1 MKKFLS
7 IALALLMVCVMLPVV
22 ALAAEKTASTYEE
35 LKSAISTANDGDT
48 IKLLADIDLSQ
59 TITVNKTITLNM
71 NGKKLYNT
79 SDLWDK
85 PTTDNNWSLI
95 SVRGSG
101 NLTITGNG
109 TFAAKENDCYAVDV
123 QESATVTIKNGTFI
137 GNIHAVYVFAGTA
150 NVEGGTYSVQQ
161 KYPDSAKGDEFVLN
175 CYDANRANGTARINV
190 TGGTFKN
197 FNPADNKAEGEG
209 NNFADNSLVVQKNN
223 TVQNNDYYV
232 GNAANEVIA
241 AASKGEEIFVL
252 NGTTLTNVPAGV
264 IIQNRTGDRITVNGK
279 DVELTGDA
287 GYTVPASNITII
299 VPGDTTPAVISAL
312 IADEAAIGMVNSKT
326 TAVRV
331 IPAIGRKAGEVLDF
345 GGLLGYGPIMPVNS
359 HDPSVFINRG
369 GRLPAPMQ
377 SLKN

>member
-79 SDLWDK
+79 SDLWDNPK
-85 PTTDNNWSLI
+85 TDNNWSLI

-161 KYPDSAKGDEFVLN
+161 KYSDPAKGDEFVLN
-175 CYDANRANGTARINV
+175 CNDANRANGTARINV

-264 IIQNRTGDRITVNGK
+264 IIQNRTSNAITVNGEAV
-279 DVELTGDA
+279 DQTGDN
-287 GYTVPASNITII
+287 GYVVPASYIVI
-299 VPGDTTPAVISAL
+299 VPGDTTPETPKTDDQKNPSTGANDFVGLAAAAAVVA
-312 IADEAAIGMVNSKT
+312 
-326 TAVRV
+326 
-331 IPAIGRKAGEVLDF
+331 
-345 GGLLGYGPIMPVNS
+345 LLGSAV
-359 HDPSVFINRG
+359 VLR
-369 GRLPAPMQ
+369 
-377 SLKN
+377 KK

>member
-79 SDLWDK
+79 SDLWDN

-299 VPGDTTPAVISAL
+299 VPGDTTPTETPKTEDQKNPSTGANDFVGLAAAAAVVA
-312 IADEAAIGMVNSKT
+312 
-326 TAVRV
+326 
-331 IPAIGRKAGEVLDF
+331 
-345 GGLLGYGPIMPVNS
+345 LLGSAV
-359 HDPSVFINRG
+359 VLR
-369 GRLPAPMQ
+369 
-377 SLKN
+377 KK

>member
-264 IIQNRTGDRITVNGK
+264 IIQNRTSNAITVNGK

-299 VPGDTTPAVISAL
+299 VPGDTTPAETPKTEDQKNPTTGANDFVGLA
-312 IADEAAIGMVNSKT
+312 AAAAIV
-326 TAVRV
+326 A
-331 IPAIGRKAGEVLDF
+331 
-345 GGLLGYGPIMPVNS
+345 LLGSAV
-359 HDPSVFINRG
+359 VLR
-369 GRLPAPMQ
+369 
-377 SLKN
+377 KK

>member
-22 ALAAEKTASTYEE
+22 ALADEGITTEQALKDAITAATDG
-35 LKSAISTANDGDT
+35 AIITLGG
-48 IKLLADIDLSQ
+48 DIDLSQ

-109 TFAAKENDCYAVDV
+109 TFAAKVNDCYAVDV
-123 QESATVTIKNGTFI
+123 QGGATVTIKNGTFI
-137 GNIHAVYVFAGTA
+137 GNVHAVYVLTGTA

-161 KYPDSAKGDEFVLN
+161 KYPDPAKADEFVLN
-175 CYDANRANGTARINV
+175 CYDAHHKDGTARINV

-197 FNPADNKAEGEG
+197 FNPADNKAEGKG

-223 TVQNNDYYV
+223 TVQNNDFYV

-299 VPGDTTPAVISAL
+299 VPGDTTPAETPKTEDQKNPSTGANDFVGLAAAAAVVALFGSAVVL
-312 IADEAAIGMVNSKT
+312 
-326 TAVRV
+326 
-331 IPAIGRKAGEVLDF
+331 RK
-345 GGLLGYGPIMPVNS
+345 
-359 HDPSVFINRG
+359 
-369 GRLPAPMQ
+369 
-377 SLKN
+377 K

>member
-22 ALAAEKTASTYEE
+22 ALAAEKTASTYDE
-35 LKSAISTANDGDT
+35 LTNAISTANDGDT
-48 IKLLADIDLSQ
+48 IKLLANIDLSQ

-85 PTTDNNWSLI
+85 PTAEAHNWSLI

-123 QESATVTIKNGTFI
+123 QESGATVTIENGTFI
-137 GNIHAVYVFAGTA
+137 GNIHAVYVYTGTA
-150 NVEGGTYSVQQ
+150 NVKGGTYSVQQ
-161 KYPDSAKGDEFVLN
+161 KFPDPAKGDEFVLN

-299 VPGDTTPAVISAL
+299 VPGDTTPAETPKTEDQKNPSTGANDFVGL
-312 IADEAAIGMVNSKT
+312 AAAA
-326 TAVRV
+326 AVV
-331 IPAIGRKAGEVLDF
+331 A
-345 GGLLGYGPIMPVNS
+345 LLGSAV
-359 HDPSVFINRG
+359 VLR
-369 GRLPAPMQ
+369 
-377 SLKN
+377 KK

>member
-161 KYPDSAKGDEFVLN
+161 KYPDSVKGDEFVLN

-299 VPGDTTPAVISAL
+299 VPGDTTPAETPKTEEQKNPSTGANDFVGL
-312 IADEAAIGMVNSKT
+312 AAAA
-326 TAVRV
+326 AVV
-331 IPAIGRKAGEVLDF
+331 A
-345 GGLLGYGPIMPVNS
+345 LLGSAV
-359 HDPSVFINRG
+359 VLR
-369 GRLPAPMQ
+369 
-377 SLKN
+377 KK

>member
-79 SDLWDK
+79 SDLWDN

-161 KYPDSAKGDEFVLN
+161 KYPDPAKGDEFVLN

-299 VPGDTTPAVISAL
+299 VPGDTTPAETPKTEDQKNPSTGANDFVGL
-312 IADEAAIGMVNSKT
+312 AAAA
-326 TAVRV
+326 AVV
-331 IPAIGRKAGEVLDF
+331 A
-345 GGLLGYGPIMPVNS
+345 LLGSAV
-359 HDPSVFINRG
+359 VLR
-369 GRLPAPMQ
+369 
-377 SLKN
+377 KK

>member
-79 SDLWDK
+79 SDLWDN

-197 FNPADNKAEGEG
+197 FNPANNAAEGEG

-264 IIQNRTGDRITVNGK
+264 IIQNRTSNAITVNGEAV
-279 DVELTGDA
+279 DQTGDN
-287 GYTVPASNITII
+287 GYVVPASYIVI
-299 VPGDTTPAVISAL
+299 VPGDTTPAETPKTEDQKNPSTGANDFVGL
-312 IADEAAIGMVNSKT
+312 AAAA
-326 TAVRV
+326 AVV
-331 IPAIGRKAGEVLDF
+331 A
-345 GGLLGYGPIMPVNS
+345 LLGSAV
-359 HDPSVFINRG
+359 VLR
-369 GRLPAPMQ
+369 
-377 SLKN
+377 KK

>member
-299 VPGDTTPAVISAL
+299 VPGDTTPA
-312 IADEAAIGMVNSKT
+312 ETPKT
-326 TAVRV
+326 EDQKNPSTAR
-331 IPAIGRKAGEVLDF
+331 
-345 GGLLGYGPIMPVNS
+345 
-359 HDPSVFINRG
+359 
-369 GRLPAPMQ
+369 
-377 SLKN
+377 

>member
-299 VPGDTTPAVISAL
+299 VPGDTTPAETPKTEDQKNPSTGANDVVAAAVALMAVSAL
-312 IADEAAIGMVNSKT
+312 GM
-326 TAVRV
+326 AVLT
-331 IPAIGRKAGEVLDF
+331 RK
-345 GGLLGYGPIMPVNS
+345 
-359 HDPSVFINRG
+359 
-369 GRLPAPMQ
+369 
-377 SLKN
+377 K

>member
-7 IALALLMVCVMLPVV
+7 IALALLMVCIMLPVV

-79 SDLWDK
+79 SDLWDN

-161 KYPDSAKGDEFVLN
+161 KYPDPAKGDEFVLN
-175 CYDANRANGTARINV
+175 CYDANRANGTAHINV

-299 VPGDTTPAVISAL
+299 VPGDTTPAETPKTEDQKNPSTGANDFVGL
-312 IADEAAIGMVNSKT
+312 AAAA
-326 TAVRV
+326 AVM
-331 IPAIGRKAGEVLDF
+331 A
-345 GGLLGYGPIMPVNS
+345 LLGSAV
-359 HDPSVFINRG
+359 VLR
-369 GRLPAPMQ
+369 
-377 SLKN
+377 KK

>member
-79 SDLWDK
+79 SDLWDN

-161 KYPDSAKGDEFVLN
+161 KYPDPAKGDEFVLN
-175 CYDANRANGTARINV
+175 CYDANRANGTAHINV

-252 NGTTLTNVPAGV
+252 NGTTLTNVPACV

-299 VPGDTTPAVISAL
+299 VPGDTTPAETPKTEDQKNPSTGANDFVGL
-312 IADEAAIGMVNSKT
+312 AAAA
-326 TAVRV
+326 AVM
-331 IPAIGRKAGEVLDF
+331 A
-345 GGLLGYGPIMPVNS
+345 LLGSAV
-359 HDPSVFINRG
+359 VLR
-369 GRLPAPMQ
+369 
-377 SLKN
+377 KK

>member
-137 GNIHAVYVFAGTA
+137 GNIHAVYVSAGTA

-161 KYPDSAKGDEFVLN
+161 KYPDPAKGDEFVLN
-175 CYDANRANGTARINV
+175 CYDANRANGTAHINV

-299 VPGDTTPAVISAL
+299 VPGDTTPAETPKTEDQKNPSTGANDFVGL
-312 IADEAAIGMVNSKT
+312 AAA
-326 TAVRV
+326 TAVV
-331 IPAIGRKAGEVLDF
+331 A
-345 GGLLGYGPIMPVNS
+345 LLGSAV
-359 HDPSVFINRG
+359 VLR
-369 GRLPAPMQ
+369 
-377 SLKN
+377 KK

>member
-123 QESATVTIKNGTFI
+123 QESATVTINI

-299 VPGDTTPAVISAL
+299 VPGDTTPAETPKTEDQKNPSTGANDFVGL
-312 IADEAAIGMVNSKT
+312 AAAA
-326 TAVRV
+326 AVV
-331 IPAIGRKAGEVLDF
+331 A
-345 GGLLGYGPIMPVNS
+345 LLGSAV
-359 HDPSVFINRG
+359 VLR
-369 GRLPAPMQ
+369 
-377 SLKN
+377 KK

>member
-1 MKKFLS
+1 
-7 IALALLMVCVMLPVV
+7 MVCVMLPVV

-299 VPGDTTPAVISAL
+299 VPGDTTPAETPKTEDQKNPSTGANDFVGL
-312 IADEAAIGMVNSKT
+312 AAAA
-326 TAVRV
+326 AVV
-331 IPAIGRKAGEVLDF
+331 A
-345 GGLLGYGPIMPVNS
+345 LLGSAV
-359 HDPSVFINRG
+359 VLR
-369 GRLPAPMQ
+369 
-377 SLKN
+377 KK

>member
-299 VPGDTTPAVISAL
+299 VPGDTTPAETPKTEDQKNPSTGANDMVAAAAAL
-312 IADEAAIGMVNSKT
+312 MAVAALGMS
-326 TAVRV
+326 
-331 IPAIGRKAGEVLDF
+331 ILSRK
-345 GGLLGYGPIMPVNS
+345 
-359 HDPSVFINRG
+359 
-369 GRLPAPMQ
+369 
-377 SLKN
+377 K

>member
-79 SDLWDK
+79 SDLWDN

-161 KYPDSAKGDEFVLN
+161 KYPDPAKGDEFVLN
-175 CYDANRANGTARINV
+175 CYDANRANGTAHINV

-299 VPGDTTPAVISAL
+299 VPGDPPPAETPKTEDQKNPSPGANDFVGLAAAAAVMA
-312 IADEAAIGMVNSKT
+312 
-326 TAVRV
+326 
-331 IPAIGRKAGEVLDF
+331 
-345 GGLLGYGPIMPVNS
+345 LLGSAV
-359 HDPSVFINRG
+359 VLR
-369 GRLPAPMQ
+369 
-377 SLKN
+377 KK

>member
-79 SDLWDK
+79 SDLWDN

-161 KYPDSAKGDEFVLN
+161 KYPDPAKGDEFVLN
-175 CYDANRANGTARINV
+175 CYDANRANGTAHINV

-232 GNAANEVIA
+232 CNAANEVIA

-299 VPGDTTPAVISAL
+299 VPGDTTPAETPKTEDQKNPSTGANDFVGL
-312 IADEAAIGMVNSKT
+312 AAAA
-326 TAVRV
+326 AVV
-331 IPAIGRKAGEVLDF
+331 A
-345 GGLLGYGPIMPVNS
+345 LLGSAV
-359 HDPSVFINRG
+359 VLR
-369 GRLPAPMQ
+369 
-377 SLKN
+377 KK

>member
-299 VPGDTTPAVISAL
+299 VPGDTTPAETPKTEDQKNPSTGANDMAAAAAALMAVSAL
-312 IADEAAIGMVNSKT
+312 GM
-326 TAVRV
+326 AVLS
-331 IPAIGRKAGEVLDF
+331 RK
-345 GGLLGYGPIMPVNS
+345 
-359 HDPSVFINRG
+359 
-369 GRLPAPMQ
+369 
-377 SLKN
+377 K

>member
-79 SDLWDK
+79 SDLWDN

-175 CYDANRANGTARINV
+175 CYDANRANGTAHINV

-299 VPGDTTPAVISAL
+299 VPGDTTPAETPKTEDQKNPSTGANDFVGL
-312 IADEAAIGMVNSKT
+312 AAAA
-326 TAVRV
+326 AVV
-331 IPAIGRKAGEVLDF
+331 A
-345 GGLLGYGPIMPVNS
+345 LLGSAV
-359 HDPSVFINRG
+359 VLR
-369 GRLPAPMQ
+369 
-377 SLKN
+377 KK

>member
-22 ALAAEKTASTYEE
+22 ALAAEKTALTYEE

-85 PTTDNNWSLI
+85 PTAEADNWSLI

-137 GNIHAVYVFAGTA
+137 GNIHAVYVFTGTA

-197 FNPADNKAEGEG
+197 FNPANNAAEGEG

-264 IIQNRTGDRITVNGK
+264 IIQNRTSNAITVNGEAV
-279 DVELTGDA
+279 DQTGDN
-287 GYTVPASNITII
+287 GYVVPASYIVI
-299 VPGDTTPAVISAL
+299 VPGDTTPAETPKTEDQKNPSTGANDFVGL
-312 IADEAAIGMVNSKT
+312 AAAA
-326 TAVRV
+326 AVV
-331 IPAIGRKAGEVLDF
+331 A
-345 GGLLGYGPIMPVNS
+345 LLGSAV
-359 HDPSVFINRG
+359 VLR
-369 GRLPAPMQ
+369 
-377 SLKN
+377 KK

>member
-299 VPGDTTPAVISAL
+299 VPGDTTPAETPKTEDQKNPSTGANDMVAAAAALMAVSAL
-312 IADEAAIGMVNSKT
+312 GM
-326 TAVRV
+326 AVLS
-331 IPAIGRKAGEVLDF
+331 RK
-345 GGLLGYGPIMPVNS
+345 
-359 HDPSVFINRG
+359 
-369 GRLPAPMQ
+369 
-377 SLKN
+377 K

>member
-137 GNIHAVYVFAGTA
+137 GNIHAVYVSAGTA

-161 KYPDSAKGDEFVLN
+161 KYPDPAKGDEFVLN

-299 VPGDTTPAVISAL
+299 VPGDTTPAETPKTEDQKNPSTGANDFVGL
-312 IADEAAIGMVNSKT
+312 AAAA
-326 TAVRV
+326 AVM
-331 IPAIGRKAGEVLDF
+331 A
-345 GGLLGYGPIMPVNS
+345 LLGSAV
-359 HDPSVFINRG
+359 VLR
-369 GRLPAPMQ
+369 
-377 SLKN
+377 KK